1 MSRISRQSMRVLG
14 GLAVCCVLG
23 FAVACSDSNNT
34 QPTGDAAAVEAAPP
48 AGEAAPA
55 AEDAAPAADEAGAAG
70 EPEEAPA
77 PEEGA
82 APGETAPPEA
92 APNS

>member
-1 MSRISRQSMRVLG
+1 MSRISRQSMRVLA

-23 FAVACSDSNNT
+23 FAVACSDSNNVT
-34 QPTGDAAAVEAAPP
+34 TGEAAAVEAAPP
-48 AGEAAPA
+48 ADEAPA
-55 AEDAAPAADEAGAAG
+55 AEDAAPADEAGAT
-70 EPEEAPA
+70 EEAPA